1 MILRVDHQNISKDQY
16 TISMPAFNPSVF
28 VPKLPFYCVANK
40 LDDKNAEETLMT
52 SCSGGQK
59 DKQVTSKKQVK
70 LVRVVSEKMSST
82 LSC

>member
-1 MILRVDHQNISKDQY
+1 MILRVDHQNISKDQ
-16 TISMPAFNPSVF
+16 IRSACLLLIPAFLCKTSSF
-28 VPKLPFYCVANK
+28 CVANK